1 MNVKRNE
8 KKKYQKKI
16 KLSKANKK
24 TRWAP
29 VWVVLKK
36 MGAGKRAHPSSV
48 TSSRRNWRRT
58 KLKIKPRRQRKQQ
71 LG

>member
-1 MNVKRNE
+1 MNVKRNQ
-8 KKKYQKKI
+8 KRKCQKKI
-16 KLSKANKK
+16 KLSSANKR

-36 MGAGKRAHPSSV
+36 LGPGKRAHPSSV
-48 TSSRRNWRRT
+48 TVIRRSWRRG
-58 KLKIKPRRQRKQQ
+58 KLKIKPRKQRKQH

>member
-1 MNVKRNE
+1 MPKQ
-8 KKKYQKKI
+8 KYQKKI
-16 KLSKANKK
+16 KLSKQNKR
-24 TRWAP
+24 TSWAP

-36 MGAGKRAHPSSV
+36 LGTGKKAHPSAV
-48 TSSRRNWRRT
+48 TYVKRSWKRT

>member
-1 MNVKRNE
+1 MAKP
-8 KKKYQKKI
+8 KYQKKI
-16 KLSKANKK
+16 KLSKANKR

-36 MGAGKRAHPSSV
+36 LGAGKKAHPSSI
-48 TSSRRNWRRT
+48 TKIKRHWKRT
-58 KLKIKPRRQRKQQ
+58 KLKIKPRRQRKQH

>member
-1 MNVKRNE
+1 MNIKRNE
-8 KKKYQKKI
+8 KRKNQKKI

-29 VWVVLKK
+29 FWVVLKK
-36 MGAGKRAHPSSV
+36 RGQGKKAHPSSV
-48 TSSRRNWRRT
+48 TYVRRNWKRT
-58 KLKIKPRRQRKQQ
+58 KLKIKPRRQKKQQ